1 MEKTDREVFDLIV
14 HALENNSPDDDIR
27 KLVEDAYFDFDNFTD
42 ESGHNLI
49 FYFEKYERDDL
60 WENMVA
66 EWESDYIAAAMEDYD
81 AARKPFYG

>member
-14 HALENNSPDDDIR
+14 HALEYNSPDDDIR
-27 KLVEDAYFDFDNFTD
+27 KLVEDAYFDFDNFID

-81 AARKPFYG
+81 AALKPYC